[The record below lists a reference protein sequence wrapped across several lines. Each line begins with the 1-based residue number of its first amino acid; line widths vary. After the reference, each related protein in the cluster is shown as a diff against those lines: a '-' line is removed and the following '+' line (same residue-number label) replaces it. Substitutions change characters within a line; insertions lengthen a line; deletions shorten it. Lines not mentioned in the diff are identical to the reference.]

1 MTPPLANPLQPL
13 IDVFE
18 PILVAL
24 HDVTGSWGMAIVSL
38 TVVVRAALLPLA
50 IKQYRSMRALA
61 ELAPEIKKI
70 QSRFKDDKQRQ
81 QQEVMKFYQENKVN
95 PFASCLPILFQLPV
109 FFALFYLL
117 REDLKIEI
125 CGDAIPANANL
136 GQITCDAVAEGS
148 AKFLFIPDLTDNATG
163 TVLLALIVLYVGS
176 QLLSSILMMSAT
188 VDKTQRMIF
197 IALPFFFIPFIISFP
212 AGLLVYWIT
221 TNLWTVAQQYTLRKV
236 YGAPKIPERDPN
248 EPSGLTALF
257 KQATGQ
263 ASEPASAGNGAPARK
278 KEKAAAGARPA
289 PRASGPPPPSPR
301 KKKKRSG
308 RRR

>member
-1 MTPPLANPLQPL
+1 MTPFANVLQPL

-24 HDVTGSWGMAIVSL
+24 HDVMGSWGMAIVAL

-70 QSRFKDDKQRQ
+70 QNRFKDDKQRQ
-81 QQEVMKFYQENKVN
+81 QQEVMRFYQENKVN

-117 REDLKIEI
+117 REDLKVEI
-125 CGDAIPANANL
+125 CGDAIPQGANL
-136 GQITCDAVAEGS
+136 GEITCDAVAPGS
-148 AKFLFIPDLTDNATG
+148 ANFLFIPDLTDDATG
-163 TVLLALIVLYVGS
+163 WVLLALIVLYVGS

-197 IALPFFFIPFIISFP
+197 IALPFFFIPFIINFP

-221 TNLWTVAQQYTLRKV
+221 TNLWTVGQQYALRKI
-236 YGAPKIPERDPN
+236 YGAPKVPERDPN
-248 EPSGLTALF
+248 EPSGLGALI

-263 ASEPASAGNGAPARK
+263 STESSSGNGAPAK
-278 KEKAAAGARPA
+278 KKQKAATGARPA
-289 PRASGPPPPSPR
+289 TRASGPPPPSPR